1 MAESQKQKKT
11 TQIACIITGKT
22 TTLTKEYFE
31 RKVSEYGSEQL
42 LHDQYICKQAKSML
56 KRGYSMQEVQDV
68 LGSPNSQVSLTDEQV
83 KVLISG
89 EDSENFSPSQPLESV
104 NIIVQPHVRDF
115 IDKLKQY
122 NG

>member
-11 TQIACIITGKT
+11 TQVACIVTGKT
-22 TTLTKEYFE
+22 TTFTKEYFE

-42 LHDQYICKQAKSML
+42 LHEQYICKQAKSML
-56 KRGYSMQEVQDV
+56 KRGYSVQEVRDV
-68 LGSPNSQVSLTDEQV
+68 LGSSDAPVSLTDDQI

-104 NIIVQPHVRDF
+104 NIIVRPHVRDF

>member
-11 TQIACIITGKT
+11 AQIACIITGKT

-56 KRGYSMQEVQDV
+56 KRGYSVQEVQDV
-68 LGSPNSQVSLTDEQV
+68 LGSPNSQVSLTDEQI
-83 KVLISG
+83 KVIILG
-89 EDSENFSPSQPLESV
+89 EDSENFNPIQPLESV
-104 NIIVQPHVRDF
+104 NIIVQPHVRNF